1 MSFRNIIPSGARDLA
16 RILVITMP
24 ILVIAMFTTP
34 AHGQAPVLTD
44 QSMKSTVRFQAVSA
58 LSGQVAWISGTRGTW
73 ARTLDGGKTWQA
85 GMVPGADSL
94 EFRDVQAA
102 SADTAWLLSAG
113 NGDKSRIYHTVNG
126 GSSWSIQ
133 FVSTDQRAFFDC
145 IAFWDAR
152 RGIAIGDA
160 VEKAFILL
168 RTEDG
173 GSTWNRVNGLPPAA
187 EGEGLFAA
195 SGTCLLTGP
204 DGAGWFGTGAAKT
217 ARVGRTRDYGKTW
230 TIAKTPIVQ
239 NTTSSGLT
247 SLAFWDAHRGLG
259 VGGDLNVTK
268 ERTANVAISEDG
280 GATWSPGGSLAFLG
294 PAYGS
299 AVVPGRSLTAIAV
312 GPGGSA
318 WTSDGGATWRSIDSN
333 DYWSVGFAPDG
344 TGWMVGPAGR
354 IARVELK

>member
-1 MSFRNIIPSGARDLA
+1 MSYRRQLPATGCQLITLLFGLVPSLS
-16 RILVITMP
+16 
-24 ILVIAMFTTP
+24 
-34 AHGQAPVLTD
+34 GQAPVLTD

-58 LSGQVAWISGTRGTW
+58 LSGQTAWISGTRGSW
-73 ARTLDGGKTWQA
+73 ARTLDGGKSWQA

-113 NGDKSRIYHTVNG
+113 NGNLSRIYRTTNG
-126 GSSWSIQ
+126 GQTWSIQ

-160 VEKAFILL
+160 VEKDFVLL

-173 GSTWNRVNGLPPAA
+173 GATWNRVKGLPPAI

-204 DGAGWFGTGAAKT
+204 DGFAWFGSGAAKT
-217 ARVGRTRDYGKTW
+217 ARVGRSRDYGKTW
-230 TIAKTPIVQ
+230 TIAKSPIIQ
-239 NTTSSGLT
+239 NTTSSGIT
-247 SLAFWDAHRGLG
+247 SLAFWDTHRGLA
-259 VGGDLNVTK
+259 VGGDLNVTR
-268 ERTANVAISEDG
+268 EATANVAISQDG
-280 GATWSPGGSLAFLG
+280 GATWWPGGTLAFLG

-299 AVVPGRSLTAIAV
+299 AVIPGRALTAVAV

-318 WTSDGGATWRSIDSN
+318 WTTDGGANWQAIDALN
-333 DYWSVGFAPDG
+333 YWSVGFAPDG
-344 TGWMVGPAGR
+344 IGWMVGPAGR
-354 IARVELK
+354 IVRIEVKP

>member
-1 MSFRNIIPSGARDLA
+1 MNWSRESRVASRERASILA
-16 RILVITMP
+16 LSLLAAPLV
-24 ILVIAMFTTP
+24 
-34 AHGQAPVLTD
+34 GQSPVLTD
-44 QSMKSTVRFQAVSA
+44 QSMKSSVRFQAVSA

-113 NGDKSRIYHTVNG
+113 NGDKSRIYHTTNG
-126 GSSWSIQ
+126 GRTWSIQ

-152 RGIAIGDA
+152 RGIAISDA
-160 VEKAFILL
+160 VESAFILL

-173 GSTWNRVNGLPPAA
+173 GATWRRVEGLPAA
-187 EGEGLFAA
+187 VEGEGLFAA

-204 DGAGWFGTGAAKT
+204 DGFAWFGTGAAKT
-217 ARVGRTRDYGKTW
+217 ARVGRSRDYGKTW
-230 TIAKTPIVQ
+230 TIGKTPIVQ

-247 SLAFWDAHRGLG
+247 SLAFWDNHRGIA

-268 ERTANVAISEDG
+268 EYTANVAISEDG
-280 GATWSPGGSLAFLG
+280 GATWWPGGTLSFPG

-299 AVVPGRSLTAIAV
+299 AVVPGRSLTAVAV

-318 WTSDGGATWRSIDSN
+318 WTSDGGANWRSIDGVE
-333 DYWSVGFAPDG
+333 YWSVGFGKDG
-344 TGWMVGPAGR
+344 IGWMVGPAGR
-354 IARVELK
+354 IVRVEVK

>member
-1 MSFRNIIPSGARDLA
+1 MNNSCWLLAAGFWSFLA
-16 RILVITMP
+16 SLV
-24 ILVIAMFTTP
+24 TP
-34 AHGQAPVLTD
+34 GSLSSQAPVLTD

-85 GMVPGADSL
+85 GMVTGADSL

-113 NGDKSRIYHTVNG
+113 NGDKSRIYHTTNG
-126 GSSWSIQ
+126 GKNWSIQ

-152 RGIAIGDA
+152 RGIAISDA

-173 GSTWNRVNGLPPAA
+173 GATWRRVEGLPAAA

-204 DGAGWFGTGAAKT
+204 DGAAWFGTGAAKT
-217 ARVGRTRDYGKTW
+217 ARVGRSRDYGKTW
-230 TIAKTPIVQ
+230 AIARTPVVQ
-239 NTTSSGLT
+239 NTTSSGIT
-247 SLAFWDAHRGLG
+247 SLAFWDVNRGLAL
-259 VGGDLNVTK
+259 GGDLNVTK
-268 ERTANVAISEDG
+268 DRTANVAISEDS
-280 GATWSPGGSLAFLG
+280 GATWSPGGSLSFPG

-299 AVVPGRSLTAIAV
+299 AVVPGSPLMAVAV

-318 WTSDGGATWRSIDSN
+318 LTRDGGVTWQSIDN
-333 DYWSVGFAPDG
+333 VDYWSVGFAGDG
-344 TGWMVGPAGR
+344 TGWMVGPSGR
-354 IARVELK
+354 ITRIEFK

>member
-1 MSFRNIIPSGARDLA
+1 MRSSRSHESRVASRERAHAWSLLLLA
-16 RILVITMP
+16 SPLSAQT
-24 ILVIAMFTTP
+24 
-34 AHGQAPVLTD
+34 PVLTD

-58 LSGQVAWISGTRGTW
+58 LSGRVAWISGTRGSW

-102 SADTAWLLSAG
+102 SADTAWLLAAG
-113 NGDKSRIYHTVNG
+113 NGDKSRIYHTTNG
-126 GSSWSIQ
+126 GRTWSIQ

-145 IAFWDAR
+145 LAFWDAR
-152 RGIAIGDA
+152 HGIAISDA

-173 GSTWNRVNGLPPAA
+173 GATWNRVTGLPAA
-187 EGEGLFAA
+187 VEGEGLFAA

-204 DGAGWFGTGAAKT
+204 DGRAWFGTGAANI
-217 ARVGRTRDYGKTW
+217 ARVGRSRDHGKTW
-230 TIAKTPIVQ
+230 TIAKTPIIQ
-239 NTTSSGLT
+239 NSPSSGIT
-247 SLAFWDAHRGLG
+247 SLAFWDAHRGIA

-280 GATWSPGGSLAFLG
+280 GETWWPGGTLSFPG

-299 AVVPGRSLTAIAV
+299 AVVPGRALTAVAV

-318 WTSDGGATWRSIDSN
+318 WTSDGGANWQAIDGA
-333 DYWSVGFAPDG
+333 DYWSVGFAPG
-344 TGWMVGPAGR
+344 GAGWMVGPGGR
-354 IARVELK
+354 IVRVEFH